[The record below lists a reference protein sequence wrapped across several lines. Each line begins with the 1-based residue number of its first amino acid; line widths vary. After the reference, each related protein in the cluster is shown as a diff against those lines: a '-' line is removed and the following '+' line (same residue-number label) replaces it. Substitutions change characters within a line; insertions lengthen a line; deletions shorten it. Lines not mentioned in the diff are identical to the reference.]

1 MRKLLISILSVALG
15 AALIYGATMAWFT
28 DEADV
33 AETTFTAGT
42 VDITAAGSFDADTY
56 NIENVNP
63 GDDFSG
69 SWTFI
74 NAGTKRIMLRIIP
87 TFNFAPAQDHIEDFD
102 EIDEYEKYGFIASD
116 KFRFSHTSGQWVDT
130 DPDDGWEVENEPT
143 SVTGSIGLVLY
154 YVGNPVDEGSNII
167 AAGHSVDFAWT
178 LSFHGEQMNNKYQG
192 SKLTVGAVVQAIQAS
207 HEDEWD
213 WDEFATYNP

>member
-69 SWTFI
+69 SWTFK

-87 TFNFAPAQDHIEDFD
+87 TFYFAPAQGHIEDFA

-143 SVTGSIGLVLY
+143 SVTDSIGLVL
-154 YVGNPVDEGSNII
+154 
-167 AAGHSVDFAWT
+167 
-178 LSFHGEQMNNKYQG
+178 
-192 SKLTVGAVVQAIQAS
+192 
-207 HEDEWD
+207 
-213 WDEFATYNP
+213 